1 MAHSPRTPAKPHPRK
16 RGRAKRRRSAGC
28 TAVNP
33 NNSSDPN
40 QQSHAYSKKP
50 REGVHKGSGP
60 EPGEDVETT
69 TQQKEMSEALA
80 QLADGELGEYWK
92 TMANTFTMLKM
103 GFEEFPLY
111 LPFLRK
117 ATISNT
123 AQTALLAYI
132 ETGPYTGFIP
142 QDKLPWVSG
151 QDEPGSPGSESPCLS
166 PSPLTRSSGAP
177 TDTVQQETAGSD
189 RPDSLPAQSIL
200 SSSSTPQ
207 QTSPLMQQTR
217 HVVPATVTGD
227 AHSQQNSQR
236 QQNQAPSERSSALNS
251 GRPDHLPGAQVGGLS
266 DGVVQPQAPPPAG
279 HPARPSA
286 PMEAAPQVQHT
297 SWTMN
302 TVPHNPTG
310 PSLAMPGAV
319 PVSYPG
325 HLMSHGSQ
333 VGMPHPPQPFVNHP
347 AYSTALAY
355 GFSQPHF
362 AGHMPSAPPYIGPA
376 WPAQPSCH
384 TTHPQ
389 PGPQW
394 TSHAGGFQQAST
406 QAAVMQQADTTLSA
420 QPMAQPQGA
429 FVHPGHLHAPTQSQG
444 ESLVTET
451 DLYGLNMLGTPDNP
465 FSAAV

>member
-1 MAHSPRTPAKPHPRK
+1 
-16 RGRAKRRRSAGC
+16 
-28 TAVNP
+28 
-33 NNSSDPN
+33 
-40 QQSHAYSKKP
+40 
-50 REGVHKGSGP
+50 
-60 EPGEDVETT
+60 
-69 TQQKEMSEALA
+69 
-80 QLADGELGEYWK
+80 
-92 TMANTFTMLKM
+92 MANTFTMLKM
-103 GFEEFPLY
+103 GFEEFPRY

-117 ATISNT
+117 ATMSDA
-123 AQTALLAYI
+123 AQTALLALI
-132 ETGPYTGFIP
+132 EKGPYTGFIL

-151 QDEPGSPGSESPCLS
+151 QDKPGSPGSESPCSS
-166 PSPLTRSSGAP
+166 PSPLTRSSGEP

-189 RPDSLPAQSIL
+189 RPDGLPVPSTS

-207 QTSPLMQQTR
+207 QKSLSIQQTR
-217 HVVPATVTGD
+217 HAAPATVTGNIQ
-227 AHSQQNSQR
+227 SQQQSSQQR
-236 QQNQAPSERSSALNS
+236 QNQVPGEQPPALDSSMS
-251 GRPDHLPGAQVGGLS
+251 DHLPDAQVGGLS
-266 DGVVQPQAPPPAG
+266 DGGVQPQAPPPAG

-286 PMEAAPQVQHT
+286 LMEAAPQVQHT

-302 TVPHNPTG
+302 TAPHNPAG

-347 AYSTALAY
+347 AYSTTLAY

-376 WPAQPSCH
+376 WPSQPSSH
-384 TTHPQ
+384 TTYPQ

-429 FVHPGHLHAPTQSQG
+429 FVHPGQLHAPAQSQG
-444 ESLVTET
+444 EGLVTET
-451 DLYGLNMLGTPDNP
+451 DLYGLNMLGTPDHH